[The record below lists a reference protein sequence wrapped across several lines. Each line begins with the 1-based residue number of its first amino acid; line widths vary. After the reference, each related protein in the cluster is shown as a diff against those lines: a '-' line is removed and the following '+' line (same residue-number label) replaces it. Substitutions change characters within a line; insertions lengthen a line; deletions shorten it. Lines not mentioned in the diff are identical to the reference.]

1 MKANMHTLKRSISWF
16 LVVGAIAA
24 LVHYF
29 IAVTLE
35 GVYFVRPAWSNI
47 IGFCAAFPV
56 SYLGHRR
63 LTFSSQNS
71 SHHQALP
78 RFLAVAIVGFLANQ
92 TLLLLGLHFTAL
104 PFWCVLALVMIVV
117 AIGTYL
123 LSKHWA
129 F

>member
-1 MKANMHTLKRSISWF
+1 MKADMQTLKRSISWF

-24 LVHYF
+24 LVHYAM
-29 IAVTLE
+29 AVTLE
-35 GVYFVRPAWSNI
+35 GMYSVRPAWSNI

-56 SYLGHRR
+56 SYLGHRH
-63 LTFSSQNS
+63 FSFSGQSS
-71 SHHQALP
+71 SHQQALP
-78 RFLAVAIVGFLANQ
+78 RFLAVAILGFLANQ
-92 TLLLLGLHFTAL
+92 TLVLLGLHFTAL
-104 PFWCVLALVMIVV
+104 PFWSLLALVMIVV